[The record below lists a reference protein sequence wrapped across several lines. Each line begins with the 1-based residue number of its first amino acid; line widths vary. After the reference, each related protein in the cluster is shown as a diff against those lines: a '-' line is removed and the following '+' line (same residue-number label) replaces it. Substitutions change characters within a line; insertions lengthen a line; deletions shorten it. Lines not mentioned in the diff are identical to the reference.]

1 MFPHRKGAEDEQQW
15 PPLSCHFNQL
25 VQLQGYPSGRTM
37 QRVQMLAG
45 LISGIV
51 GSHSTHSRE
60 AAKHSGL
67 GAKVESCEK
76 RLSRWYQN
84 EQVTHELDYLPYIQ
98 EVLDALPLA
107 IDGSE
112 IGRGCLVLMI
122 SLLYN
127 NRAIPLVW
135 TVFQRPKGHAS
146 AAEYISLLEL
156 ARP

>member
-1 MFPHRKGAEDEQQW
+1 
-15 PPLSCHFNQL
+15 
-25 VQLQGYPSGRTM
+25 
-37 QRVQMLAG
+37 MLAG

-51 GSHSTHSRE
+51 GSHSTYSRE